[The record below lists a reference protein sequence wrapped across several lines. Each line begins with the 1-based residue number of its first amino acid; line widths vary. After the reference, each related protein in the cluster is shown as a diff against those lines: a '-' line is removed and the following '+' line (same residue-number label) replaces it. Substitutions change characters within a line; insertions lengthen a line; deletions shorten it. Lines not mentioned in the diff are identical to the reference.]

1 MKRLSK
7 ILVLLVIVFGSI
19 SCLSQKTIPSTTSVS
34 PLEPG
39 SGIKEG
45 SLVYSLPMTVLT
57 FKVDLERVIEVPGPY
72 ARYAGEL
79 LGLNK
84 VIMNERELWSV
95 KGIHVTSHEETDPS
109 EFYVIESNTL
119 FETNVLALKKAGLM
133 LDLNSLLF
141 AGRGQIISNESDV
154 TDFRTYDLG
163 SNEYFRIQRDTAYR
177 NVNLDSTFVRIP
189 YLVEKKRKLSTD
201 QLAERAA
208 MRLMELREG
217 KILILTGESNV
228 FPQNEAALNELNRLE
243 KEYIELFAGKSW
255 KENRT
260 LTFQLVP
267 KKEMSGNPVEL
278 FRFSEE
284 TGPLTGKQSGGVPV
298 NVELIPE
305 QKTKELTVVN
315 KKVVEGSDEAVQ
327 EFDKL
332 FYRVPDVVNV
342 RVSYGS
348 ETLYNS
354 RRLIYQFGT
363 VIPLPA
369 NYIIGK

>member
-7 ILVLLVIVFGSI
+7 ILVLFVIVSGSI
-19 SCLSQKTIPSTTSVS
+19 SCLTQKTIPSTTRVS
-34 PLEPG
+34 PLEN
-39 SGIKEG
+39 GIKEG

-109 EFYVIESNTL
+109 EYYVIESNTL
-119 FETNVLALKKAGLM
+119 FETNVLALKKAGLI

-141 AGRGQIISNESDV
+141 AGRGQNVLNESDV

-189 YLVEKKRKLSTD
+189 YLVEKKKKLSTD

-228 FPQNEAALNELNRLE
+228 FPQNEAALNEINRLE

-260 LTFQLVP
+260 LTVQLVP

-284 TGPLTGKQSGGVPV
+284 TGPLTGKQAGGVPV

-315 KKVVEGSDEAVQ
+315 RKAVEGSDEEVQ

-342 RVSYGS
+342 RVSFGS
-348 ETLYNS
+348 EMLYNS